1 MFLLK
6 KNSFLIAVLC
16 TMLIP
21 IIITIKNKTL
31 QSYTTIRQSAELLPY
46 VENLSK
52 NTLILFD
59 IDDTLITPISRTF
72 ASPYKNMI
80 DKIKSSKDKYS
91 NYEEIISTWR
101 LSRKIKLT
109 DLGWPDI
116 INGLKKHF
124 HVYALTKMDTGKVGH
139 IQSTEIWRYNE
150 LASLGLFFTSDS
162 SALEKQ
168 NGSTLFKGIVFTG
181 KCKKSEALRNHLAI
195 STCPHIVM
203 IDDRSEHLDDIKQFC
218 KINNIPFTGIR
229 FDIPQVEVH
238 PDIPKI
244 QHYFLTQKN
253 KWLEDDEAMKEVQFL
268 ERF

>member
-1 MFLLK
+1 M
-6 KNSFLIAVLC
+6 
-16 TMLIP
+16 
-21 IIITIKNKTL
+21 
-31 QSYTTIRQSAELLPY
+31 
-46 VENLSK
+46 ENLSK

-80 DKIKSSKDKYS
+80 DKIKSSKNKYT

-109 DLGWPDI
+109 DTRWPDV
-116 INGLKKHF
+116 INELKKYF

-162 SALEKQ
+162 SELEQQ
-168 NGSTLFKGIVFTG
+168 NGSSLFKGIVFTG
-181 KCKKSEALRNHLAI
+181 KCKKSEALQNHLAI

-203 IDDRSEHLDDIKQFC
+203 IDDRTENLDDIKQFC
-218 KINNIPFTGIR
+218 KTNSIPFTGIR
-229 FDIPQVEVH
+229 FDIQQIEVH

-244 QHYFLTQKN
+244 QYYFLTQKN
-253 KWLEDDEAMKEVQFL
+253 KWLEDHEAMKEVQLL
-268 ERF
+268 EKQIDKMHKK